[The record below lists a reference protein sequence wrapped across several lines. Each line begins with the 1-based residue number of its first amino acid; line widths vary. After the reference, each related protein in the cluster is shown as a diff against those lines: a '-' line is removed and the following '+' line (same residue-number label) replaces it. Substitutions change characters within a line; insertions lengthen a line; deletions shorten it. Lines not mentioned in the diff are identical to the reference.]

1 MNVSQA
7 YADDLDLHSF
17 NLPSLLMAPPYL
29 FTAGGVGLI
38 QVAAIIGF
46 CIALFLGGWLSDV
59 ITARQIIQA
68 GGKVTPEQ
76 RLVSLIP
83 FVWVTPV
90 ACILT
95 GFAASRMWPWAG
107 IAFSFGMREYP
118 SDLPLFDTDELT
130 RGWQFFTPVSFGTMY
145 GPGIAITYVVSSFPR
160 YDSQCLISIN
170 LFKNVLAFILL
181 LEAFTWI
188 QVQGFFKVY
197 LTLMGIAVAVA
208 LPAIPLYY
216 YGHAARTANYMK
228 RLNSW
233 FE

>member
-38 QVAAIIGF
+38 QIAAIIGF

-118 SDLPLFDTDELT
+118 SDWPLFDTNETDSGLAILYSSLLWNHVWTGYCDHLCRQQLSPIRLAVSNQHQPLQERSGFHPPPRGFYLDSST
-130 RGWQFFTPVSFGTMY
+130 RFLQGVSHSHGHRRGRCTSCYPF
-145 GPGIAITYVVSSFPR
+145 
-160 YDSQCLISIN
+160 
-170 LFKNVLAFILL
+170 VLLRPCNKDRKL
-181 LEAFTWI
+181 HE
-188 QVQGFFKVY
+188 KV
-197 LTLMGIAVAVA
+197 
-208 LPAIPLYY
+208 
-216 YGHAARTANYMK
+216 
-228 RLNSW
+228 
-233 FE
+233 E